1 MLYLLKCLLKVPE
14 LSNQEE
20 GKLGVHH
27 FGKGFAGS
35 ETGKLGVAILQQ
47 GELVPTNRLFRQMG
61 GLAKN
66 RTNLYIFQIALPLP
80 SFPIFF
86 KSRL

>member
-1 MLYLLKCLLKVPE
+1 MSYLLKCLLKVPE

-20 GKLGVHH
+20 GELGVHH
-27 FGKGFAGS
+27 FGNELAGS
-35 ETGKLGVAILQQ
+35 ETGKLCVAILQQ

-61 GLAKN
+61 GLEKTW
-66 RTNLYIFQIALPLP
+66 TNLYIFQIALPLP